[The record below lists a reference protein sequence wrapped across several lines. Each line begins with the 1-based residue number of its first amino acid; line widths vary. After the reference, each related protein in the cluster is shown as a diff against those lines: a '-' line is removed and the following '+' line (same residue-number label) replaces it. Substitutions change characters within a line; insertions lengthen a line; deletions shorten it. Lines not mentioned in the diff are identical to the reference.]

1 MGLQQALGIH
11 AAFTENLTR
20 HTAQIPDSEVMG
32 RMETHLFR
40 LSALCRL
47 SVSKTHPTVFVTVFN
62 YLSCKLILRAK
73 APIRQ

>member
-11 AAFTENLTR
+11 AAFTGNLTR

-47 SVSKTHPTVFVTVFN
+47 SVSKN
-62 YLSCKLILRAK
+62 ASDRLRHSL
-73 APIRQ
+73 